1 VGSAS
6 AGFEPYSQVKVLV
19 RIELSVARPHI
30 PVIRSIANDHLDR
43 CMTAETC
50 VSARR
55 RRDFHLWHLDGTRRA
70 ERACPFE
77 RTALPSPWMGHGFA
91 ARLGVSSGPARASTR
106 AKVHLPTPAHAR
118 LPTRESAAARAHI
131 LMHVYARWG
140 QAIPM
145 IDATGCRQHRRHR
158 CYCRRRR
165 TAAAVAVAP
174 RKDALTTA
182 RASAV
187 GGARSGPQAPD
198 PTDACMFLRWGL
210 RWASMGGGRTVQER
224 RSAHGGML
232 LCSSLLAD
240 RYV

>member
-106 AKVHLPTPAHAR
+106 AK
-118 LPTRESAAARAHI
+118 
-131 LMHVYARWG
+131 
-140 QAIPM
+140 AIPM

>member
-1 VGSAS
+1 M
-6 AGFEPYSQVKVLV
+6 
-19 RIELSVARPHI
+19 R
-30 PVIRSIANDHLDR
+30 
-43 CMTAETC
+43 
-50 VSARR
+50 
-55 RRDFHLWHLDGTRRA
+55 
-70 ERACPFE
+70 
-77 RTALPSPWMGHGFA
+77 
-91 ARLGVSSGPARASTR
+91 
-106 AKVHLPTPAHAR
+106 LPTPAHAR